1 MPDSRPLRVLLV
13 KTSSMGDVVQ
23 ALPVVQDILRHR
35 PGSGIEWMLEPGY
48 ADLVRQHPGVERA
61 IPVPWREWRRRPL
74 AAQTRAQWRELRAD
88 LAARR
93 FDAVIDLQGL
103 CKSAILARLAPGPR
117 YGWKGRACRE
127 PLAACLYDRR
137 MRAPPLDTR
146 SAVLRYRE
154 LCAWALGY
162 AVQGEPVYGLR
173 PTPLRPEWLPGRA
186 PFAVLLSATARDEK
200 LWPEDSWV
208 DLGVQLRA
216 RGLALVLAWGSEV
229 ERARAQRIAARV
241 LAANPDPAA
250 AAVVV
255 APRRLG
261 LLEWAQSFAAA
272 SLVVGVD
279 TGLSFLAAA
288 VQCPVV
294 GVYTATSPLHVGIQA
309 SSPHRNLGEIGRAP
323 SSAQVLQAALE
334 MLAQG
339 AVARAMPVAL
349 TNPVTNAAAG
359 GCA

>member
-23 ALPVVQDILRHR
+23 ALPVVQDILQHR
-35 PGSGIEWMLEPGY
+35 PGSHIEWMLEPGY

-61 IPVPWREWRRRPL
+61 IAVPWREWRRHPL
-74 AAQTRAQWRELRAD
+74 AARTRAQWRELRAE
-88 LAARR
+88 LAARP

-127 PLAACLYDRR
+127 PLAACLYERR
-137 MRAPPLDTR
+137 MSAPPFDAL
-146 SAVLRYRE
+146 SAVLRYRN

-162 AVQGEPVYGLR
+162 TVQGEPVYGLR
-173 PTPLRPEWLPGRA
+173 PTAVRPDWLPGRA
-186 PFAVLLSATARDEK
+186 PFVVLLSATARDEK
-200 LWPEDSWV
+200 LWPEDSWA
-208 DLGVQLRA
+208 DLGSQLRA
-216 RGLALVLAWGSEV
+216 RGLGLALAWGSDI

-241 LAANPDPAA
+241 LAANTDPAA
-250 AAVVV
+250 PPVVA

-309 SSPHRNLGEIGRAP
+309 SSPHRNLGEVGRAP

-339 AVARAMPVAL
+339 AVGERMPDAP
-349 TNPVTNAAAG
+349 TAATAG
-359 GCA
+359 GRA